1 SFNGQRCTALK
12 VIFVHKKHVDQFV
25 KELSEE
31 ISKLKFGMPWQA
43 GVSLTPLPEP
53 QKPAYLKELI
63 DDAIAKGAQVVNK
76 NGGQTKE
83 SFVYPAVVYPVTK
96 EMKLYTEEQFGP
108 VIPVVTFDDIEEPI
122 NYLIES
128 THGQQVSIF
137 SSNANVISSLI
148 DPLVNQV
155 SRVNI
160 NCQCQR
166 GPDVFP
172 FTGRKDSAE
181 GTLSVVDALR
191 SFSIRSLV
199 ATKFTDDNKKLLN
212 EIVNGN
218 DSNFLSTKY
227 IF

>member
-1 SFNGQRCTALK
+1 
-12 VIFVHKKHVDQFV
+12 
-25 KELSEE
+25 
-31 ISKLKFGMPWQA
+31 
-43 GVSLTPLPEP
+43 
-53 QKPAYLKELI
+53 
-63 DDAIAKGAQVVNK
+63 
-76 NGGQTKE
+76 
-83 SFVYPAVVYPVTK
+83 
-96 EMKLYTEEQFGP
+96 MKLYTEEQFGP
-108 VIPVVTFDDIEEPI
+108 VVPVVPFDDLEETI
-122 NYLIES
+122 QYLIDS

-137 SSNANVISSLI
+137 SNDDQEVAALI

-199 ATKFTDDNKKLLN
+199 ATKLNENNKHLLN
-212 EIVNGN
+212 EIIDSNS
-218 DSNFLSTKY
+218 SNFLSTKY
-227 IF
+227 LF

>member
-1 SFNGQRCTALK
+1 MEHG
-12 VIFVHKKHVDQFV
+12 
-25 KELSEE
+25 
-31 ISKLKFGMPWQA
+31 
-43 GVSLTPLPEP
+43 
-53 QKPAYLKELI
+53 
-63 DDAIAKGAQVVNK
+63 AKVVNP
-76 NGGQTKE
+76 NGGQTFE
-83 SFVYPAVVYPVTK
+83 TFVYPAIVYSVNSN
-96 EMKLYTEEQFGP
+96 MKLYREEQFGP
-108 VIPVVTFDDIEEPI
+108 IVPVVPFDDLEEPI
-122 NYLIES
+122 DYLIGS
-128 THGQQVSIF
+128 PHGQQVSIF
-137 SSNANVISSLI
+137 SSNTNVISSLI

-160 NCQCQR
+160 NCQCQH
-166 GPDVFP
+166 GQDVFS